1 MSADT
6 GIRDVVTGLYVRE
19 YFDDVIARE
28 LERSRRH
35 EIPLSVV
42 SVVIRDFDS
51 LAAAGEEATVSVL
64 VEIARELGRNV
75 RETDHLFRWEADE
88 FLLLLFGADAAVA
101 AVERVRAAIAEV
113 RLPNVEE
120 AVTASAGVALHHGA
134 FDSADVAGLIRRADQ
149 ALYKSKAEGRDRTT
163 VESRGPDRPTSPA
176 EVRYR

>member
-35 EIPLSVV
+35 EIPLSVI
-42 SVVIRDFDS
+42 SVVIRDFDG

-75 RETDHLFRWEADE
+75 RETDHLFRWEDDE
-88 FLLLLFGADAAVA
+88 FLLLLFGADGAACEQKVQQLDQIFRSWRDGGGPVPVGVRVRVGGATHESDIVFASVLQAARATARLGVA
-101 AVERVRAAIAEV
+101 AEPDER
-113 RLPNVEE
+113 
-120 AVTASAGVALHHGA
+120 S
-134 FDSADVAGLIRRADQ
+134 
-149 ALYKSKAEGRDRTT
+149 
-163 VESRGPDRPTSPA
+163 
-176 EVRYR
+176 

>member
-42 SVVIRDFDS
+42 SVVIRDFDA
-51 LAAAGEEATVSVL
+51 LAAEGEEATVSVL

-75 RETDHLFRWEADE
+75 RETDHLFRWEEDE
-88 FLLLLFGADAAVA
+88 FLLLLFGADGAACARKVQHLDQVFRAWRDGGGPVPAGVRIRVGGATHENDIVFASVLQAARAMARRGIAAVP
-101 AVERVRAAIAEV
+101 VER
-113 RLPNVEE
+113 
-120 AVTASAGVALHHGA
+120 S
-134 FDSADVAGLIRRADQ
+134 
-149 ALYKSKAEGRDRTT
+149 
-163 VESRGPDRPTSPA
+163 
-176 EVRYR
+176 

>member
-42 SVVIRDFDS
+42 SVVIRDFES

-88 FLLLLFGADAAVA
+88 FLLLLFGADGAACKQKVQQLDQLFRPWRDGGGPVPVGVRIRVGGATHESDIVFASVLQAARAMARPDVA
-101 AVERVRAAIAEV
+101 AA
-113 RLPNVEE
+113 
-120 AVTASAGVALHHGA
+120 
-134 FDSADVAGLIRRADQ
+134 
-149 ALYKSKAEGRDRTT
+149 
-163 VESRGPDRPTSPA
+163 PA
-176 EVRYR
+176 ERS